1 MPGIA
6 HAHET
11 DEREPLETLR
21 SVFLALIQGLT
32 EFLPISSS
40 AHLILPAQ
48 LLGWDDQGLAFDV
61 AVHLGTL
68 LAVLAYFRRDVAR
81 MITAISPWRGAGG
94 STFSDARMAGLLV
107 VATLPLV
114 VTGYLWV
121 DDVETHLRSM
131 RVIGW
136 ATLLYAPL
144 LALADSRRGG
154 RSEGEIRLTDALIIG
169 IAQALAIIPGTSRS
183 GITITAALFLGL
195 ERRSAA
201 RFSFLLSIPAI
212 LGAATLELAQLLG
225 TNSPARWAQLALGV
239 AVAGASAYACIHF
252 FLKLVERTGMMP
264 YVLYRLLLGAT
275 LIIVAASPAIS
286 R

>member
-1 MPGIA
+1 M
-6 HAHET
+6 
-11 DEREPLETLR
+11 ETLKTA
-21 SVFLALIQGLT
+21 FLALLQGLT

-68 LAVLAYFRRDVAR
+68 LAVLTYFRRDIAAMLVAVVAWR
-81 MITAISPWRGAGG
+81 PGARSTA
-94 STFSDARMAGLLV
+94 TDARLAGLLA
-107 VATLPLV
+107 VATLPLIV
-114 VTGYLWV
+114 AGFVWV
-121 DDVETHLRSM
+121 DEVETHLRSM

-136 ATLLYAPL
+136 ATMTFAIL
-144 LALADSRRGG
+144 LALADSKRGA
-154 RSEGEIRLTDALIIG
+154 RTQRDIRLADALIIG
-169 IAQALAIIPGTSRS
+169 LAQALAIIPGTSRS

-195 ERRSAA
+195 DRQGAA

-212 LGAATLELAQLLG
+212 LGAALLESAASLG
-225 TNSPARWAQLALGV
+225 TDVRWTQLGIGV
-239 AVAGASAYACIHF
+239 VVAGASAYGGIHF

-275 LIIVAASPAIS
+275 LIILTVAPALS